1 MAIEDLL
8 YPIGE
13 AVGLLINAVLRKFGF
28 SEIDAEKI
36 VGIIAYTFVAIF
48 ILGLFYI
55 TFKYS

>member
-13 AVGLLINAVLRKFGF
+13 AVGLLINAVLRIFGF
-28 SEIDAEKI
+28 SEIKAEKI
-36 VGIIAYTFVAIF
+36 VDTIAYCFLAIF